1 MTFQVTV
8 GAEKRSVELRRTAR
22 GWDCRVDGQPRSADV
37 VVVAPGIFSLLLEG
51 RSYTVGLERS
61 GDAYR
66 IHACGTDLVVEVQNP
81 RRWARHAGALGTA
94 GRQEVTAPMP
104 GKVVRVLVAQ
114 SQEVEEGQGTV
125 VVEAMKMQNEI
136 PSHRKGVV
144 ERVLVREGE
153 TVEHGQV
160 LVVIA

>member
-1 MTFQVTV
+1 MKFQVAI
-8 GAEKRSVELRRTAR
+8 GERMQSVELGR
-22 GWDCRVDGQPRSADV
+22 GASGWECRIDGQPRVVDV
-37 VVVAPGIFSLLLEG
+37 AEVAPGIFSLLLGG

-61 GDAYR
+61 GDAFR